1 MLYGERGHNVLWA
14 RAVTDQYY
22 WDLVNIALRRAGFE
36 PMADVQDTSSE
47 RVPPELVAARLQ
59 KNVRLASGALSLV
72 NARLHVF
79 LQPAIVTTDKALTQ
93 HEKGLRFSKAGYFTD
108 PEYYKACYQRIAAL
122 LGDRGVP
129 ANAAF
134 TNLAGLFDR
143 VPETQDIFLDSLHF
157 GDRGSLMIAQA
168 IVETIP

>member
-1 MLYGERGHNVLWA
+1 
-14 RAVTDQYY
+14 
-22 WDLVNIALRRAGFE
+22 
-36 PMADVQDTSSE
+36 
-47 RVPPELVAARLQ
+47 
-59 KNVRLASGALSLV
+59 
-72 NARLHVF
+72 
-79 LQPAIVTTDKALTQ
+79 
-93 HEKGLRFSKAGYFTD
+93 
-108 PEYYKACYQRIAAL
+108 
-122 LGDRGVP
+122 VP